1 MFKVGLSFDLA
12 QKIVD
17 NIMTIVPYNI
27 NIMDKSGT
35 IIASGNKERIDNK
48 HSGAVKALE
57 QRQPYYIYQDTELER
72 KGINVP
78 FRYKDEII
86 GVIGVSG
93 EPKEVESIANIVR
106 VTAELMIEKQFF
118 DNKAYAKQTQIRDFF
133 NELLSNPLLQQN
145 SEFQTRA
152 KELDIDWTCKR
163 IAVIIKMKESN
174 PEMTEIITNYLRSG
188 EYVIHES
195 TLNAIIF
202 FLDFDDTF
210 DRIKKLVESNPI
222 YIKAF
227 VGFASFDIHQTYES
241 AVSVKNV
248 VEKLSIEN
256 KINSIC
262 DYILEDL
269 AFQMK
274 ENDLSQ
280 QVTSIFKSTNKSDA
294 LIETLIAYINCG
306 LDITKTCDLLFIH
319 KNTLYYRMQKL
330 SELTG
335 FDTKNIKDLII
346 LYLYLL
352 KS

>member
-1 MFKVGLSFDLA
+1 MFKGGLSFDLA

-35 IIASGNKERIDNK
+35 IIASGNKERIENK
-48 HSGAVKALE
+48 HFGAVKALE
-57 QRQPYYIYQDTELER
+57 QKQPYFIYVDTEWER

-93 EPKEVESIANIVR
+93 EPSEVESIANIVR

-118 DNKAYAKQTQIRDFF
+118 DNKAYAIKTQVRDFF
-133 NELLSNPLLQQN
+133 NELLSHPQLQYN
-145 SEFQTRA
+145 TEFQLRA
-152 KELDIDWTCKR
+152 KDLDIDWSCKR

-174 PEMTEIITNYLRSG
+174 PEMTDYITNYLKSG

-195 TLNAIIF
+195 TLNAVIF
-202 FLDFDDTF
+202 FLDSDDTL
-210 DRIKKLVESNPI
+210 DRIEKLMNSNPI
-222 YIKAF
+222 FIKSY
-227 VGFASFDIHQTYES
+227 VGFASYDIHQTYDS
-241 AVSVKNV
+241 ALSVKNV
-248 VEKLSIEN
+248 VEKLSIQN

-274 ENDLSQ
+274 ESELSK
-280 QVTSIFKSTNKSDA
+280 QVLSIFDSTNKCDA
-294 LIETLIAYINCG
+294 LKETLFTYINTG
-306 LDITKTCDLLFIH
+306 LDISKTCEQLFIH

-330 SELTG
+330 GDLTG